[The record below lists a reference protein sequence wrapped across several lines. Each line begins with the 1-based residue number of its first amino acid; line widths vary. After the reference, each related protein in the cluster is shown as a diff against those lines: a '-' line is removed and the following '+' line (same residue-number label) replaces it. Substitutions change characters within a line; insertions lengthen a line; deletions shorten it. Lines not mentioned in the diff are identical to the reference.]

1 MLNLPPSVKVYVAT
15 DITDMRKSIDS
26 LSVLVQEVLKKDP
39 FSGHLF
45 VFCNKRG
52 DKIKILYW
60 DRNGFCLWYKRLER
74 GVFRLPKVQAKVFMI
89 MPNELSLL
97 LEGVDLTDK
106 NRLNAVEFDTIK

>member
-1 MLNLPPSVKVYVAT
+1 MLSLPPSIKAYVST
-15 DITDMRKSIDS
+15 DITDMRRSIDS
-26 LSVLVQEVLKKDP
+26 LSVIVQEVLKKDV
-39 FSGHLF
+39 FTGHLF

-89 MPNELSLL
+89 TPHELNLL
-97 LEGVDLTDK
+97 LEGIDLTDK
-106 NRLNAVEFDTIK
+106 NRLRAVEVDAIK